1 MHWCVCECVCMDK
14 LLTHRAGCSGEP
26 WPWHV
31 QQGEVL
37 SLMQEASFSVE
48 SSGRP
53 GRFRLVFLAGL
64 VKQGCLNPFSQDASS
79 WQLLPWAQR
88 PGCDGHRRAAWC
100 LPVSSGSCS
109 AEALVCESEPAH
121 LRMDSR
127 GLSSGPRLFV

>member
-1 MHWCVCECVCMDK
+1 MDK

-88 PGCDGHRRAAWC
+88 PGCDVTVTGEQRGAC
-100 LPVSSGSCS
+100 QCP
-109 AEALVCESEPAH
+109 AEAAPQRLLCVSERAH